1 MFLENNELIHK
12 CIINNL
18 AIRTLERDRN
28 YISDMKMQSAFEIW
42 FDKKIK
48 ELQQELKEVKSQLLK
63 SGIKIQSET
72 KVDQLITEYVIIDR
86 GNIYTQRYMNIALRN
101 WVEEEI
107 KRLLGLEYRTFNG
120 NSHE

>member
-107 KRLLGLEYRTFNG
+107 KRLLGLEYRTFSG

>member
-1 MFLENNELIHK
+1 
-12 CIINNL
+12 
-18 AIRTLERDRN
+18 
-28 YISDMKMQSAFEIW
+28 MKMQSAFEIW

-72 KVDQLITEYVIIDR
+72 KVNQLITEYVIIDR

-107 KRLLGLEYRTFNG
+107 KRLLGLEYRTFSG

>member
-1 MFLENNELIHK
+1 
-12 CIINNL
+12 
-18 AIRTLERDRN
+18 
-28 YISDMKMQSAFEIW
+28 MQSAFEIW

-48 ELQQELKEVKSQLLK
+48 ELQQELKEVKSQLLM

-107 KRLLGLEYRTFNG
+107 KRLLGLEYRTFSSNT
-120 NSHE
+120 HE

>member
-1 MFLENNELIHK
+1 M
-12 CIINNL
+12 
-18 AIRTLERDRN
+18 
-28 YISDMKMQSAFEIW
+28 
-42 FDKKIK
+42 
-48 ELQQELKEVKSQLLK
+48 KSQLLK

>member
-1 MFLENNELIHK
+1 
-12 CIINNL
+12 
-18 AIRTLERDRN
+18 
-28 YISDMKMQSAFEIW
+28 MKMQSAFEIW

-107 KRLLGLEYRTFNG
+107 KRLLGLEYRTFSG

>member
-12 CIINNL
+12 CIIHNL

-48 ELQQELKEVKSQLLK
+48 ELQQELKEVKSQLLM

-107 KRLLGLEYRTFNG
+107 KRLLGLEYRTFSSNT
-120 NSHE
+120 HE